1 MYVFIVVNFDIF
13 SHCSSPCFDQCA
25 LLGYWYIASI
35 LYKIL
40 VHFKFAGWK
49 YFGLYILAKPFFVP
63 LDLELIKHILTKD
76 FSYFNERG
84 FYYNEKDDP
93 LCKYS
98 PVVFKYFQ
106 CNRTIH
112 QSYEIIDK

>member
-1 MYVFIVVNFDIF
+1 MRYWAFNILR
-13 SHCSSPCFDQCA
+13 PYYKK
-25 LLGYWYIASI
+25 YWYISN
-35 LYKIL
+35 
-40 VHFKFAGWK
+40 FAGWK

-93 LCKYS
+93 LCKYF
-98 PVVFKYFQ
+98 PVVF
-106 CNRTIH
+106 
-112 QSYEIIDK
+112 